1 MHEDIRTPA
10 GCLVIRKCFC
20 EIRVHD
26 CKSGAAEVI
35 AVAAFDPSVF
45 LGDDRGIAHLA
56 AGGGNGQDNAD
67 GEAVG
72 RLALIVIKIPYI
84 ALIHRS
90 ITDCLCRVDGASA
103 SNGQDEINALFFT

>member
-1 MHEDIRTPA
+1 MRPVIA

-56 AGGGNGQDNAD
+56 AGGGNGQD
-67 GEAVG
+67 
-72 RLALIVIKIPYI
+72 LS
-84 ALIHRS
+84 LIHILRS
-90 ITDCLCRVDGASA
+90 MSDS
-103 SNGQDEINALFFT
+103 